1 VSGTT
6 LSLPPAAAAPARR
19 ARRWR
24 VRAVPAIPLVVLGI
38 VVFSAILAPLLT
50 PYDPLKGTLIQSL
63 TPPVWVTH
71 GTPAH
76 LLGTD
81 SFGRDVFTRMI
92 YGARVS
98 LAVAGFSLLIAVS
111 IGTFVGVVAGYV
123 GGAVEGVLMRIT
135 DALLALPAIIVAL
148 TLAVAVGPSFRNL
161 ILVLGFLIW
170 PNVARLIRAETLL
183 LKQQEYVK
191 YSRAIGVPAW
201 AILIRHIIPNL
212 LPTLLVAA
220 TLQVGHVILAEA
232 TLSFL
237 GAGIPAP
244 SASWGVMVSEGQ
256 GLIATGWWIAIFPG
270 IAITLT
276 VMSFNFL
283 SDWLRDVLDPKTQ
296 QA

>member
-1 VSGTT
+1 
-6 LSLPPAAAAPARR
+6 
-19 ARRWR
+19 

>member
-1 VSGTT
+1 MSGTT
-6 LSLPPAAAAPARR
+6 LRIPPAATVRPTRV
-19 ARRWR
+19 RRWR
-24 VRAVPAIPLVVLGI
+24 LHAVPTIPLLILGI

-50 PYDPLKGTLIQSL
+50 PYDPLKGNLIDSL
-63 TPPVWVTH
+63 TPPAWAVGGV
-71 GTPAH
+71 PAH
-76 LLGTD
+76 PLGTD
-81 SFGRDVFTRMI
+81 GFGRDVFTRLI

-98 LAVAGFSLLIAVS
+98 LSVAGFSLLIAVS

-123 GGAVEGVLMRIT
+123 GGAVEGILMRIT

-170 PNVARLIRAETLL
+170 PNVARLIRAETLQ
-183 LKQQEYVK
+183 LKQQDYVR
-191 YSRAIGVPAW
+191 YGRAIGVPAW

-237 GAGIPAP
+237 GAGIPPP

-256 GLIATGWWIAIFPG
+256 GLVATGWWIAIFPG
-270 IAITLT
+270 LAITAT

-283 SDWLRDVLDPKTQ
+283 SDWLRDVLDPKTSQ
-296 QA
+296 G